1 MLLSF
6 PTTSLRQETAN
17 RYESGSLIVTSNQPF
32 SQWDQTFPDAL
43 MTVAAVDRI
52 VHHASIIEIEGEIVR
67 IGEMRAL
74 KRRYREN
81 DHREWFE

>member
-1 MLLSF
+1 
-6 PTTSLRQETAN
+6 
-17 RYESGSLIVTSNQPF
+17 
-32 SQWDQTFPDAL
+32 